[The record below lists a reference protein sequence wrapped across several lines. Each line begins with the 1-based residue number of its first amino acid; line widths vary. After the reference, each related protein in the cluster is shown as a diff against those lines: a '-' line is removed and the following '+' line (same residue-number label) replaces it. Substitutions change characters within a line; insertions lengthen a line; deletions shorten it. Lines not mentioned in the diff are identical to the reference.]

1 MRGWRDSVGVRS
13 SRSGLK
19 SECVDIFSSEPDL
32 WLLRHTNVV
41 LMSCRVN
48 STITIAVFCLQ
59 NLICLHYYFC

>member
-19 SECVDIFSSEPDL
+19 SECADIFSSEPDL
-32 WLLRHTNVV
+32 WLLRHTDVV

-48 STITIAVFCLQ
+48 FHVV
-59 NLICLHYYFC
+59 